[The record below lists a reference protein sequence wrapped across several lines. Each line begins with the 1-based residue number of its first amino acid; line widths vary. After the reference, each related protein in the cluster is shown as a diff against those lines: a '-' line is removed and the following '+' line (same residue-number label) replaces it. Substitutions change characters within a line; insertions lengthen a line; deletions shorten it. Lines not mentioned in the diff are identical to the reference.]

1 MSQGWLQE
9 AATAARATNQT
20 AMTDRRQILDNYY
33 TYELRA
39 RSFKVGSSNPVPQP
53 ATNLPTVIN
62 MVTPSSENSIPQSQ
76 QTTQTTSDISQA
88 EQFSADRDDGLSS
101 EHNFSDQHLSD
112 CDEDEQFSQ
121 DNDDRGEAC
130 HADDEGSSAD
140 EEPNSQDFDFIDSD
154 SEISDN
160 EQENRN
166 FYLQRQ
172 INEDKMQTDATVKNV
187 PC

>member
-1 MSQGWLQE
+1 
-9 AATAARATNQT
+9 
-20 AMTDRRQILDNYY
+20 
-33 TYELRA
+33 
-39 RSFKVGSSNPVPQP
+39 
-53 ATNLPTVIN
+53 
-62 MVTPSSENSIPQSQ
+62 MVTPSSESSVPQSQ

-112 CDEDEQFSQ
+112 CDEQFSQ

-130 HADDEGSSAD
+130 NADDEGSSAD

-172 INEDKMQTDATVKNV
+172 IDEDKMQTDAIVKNV